1 MNLPNRLTL
10 ARIFLIP
17 VFMVFLLL
25 RLPKGEQ
32 FFVTQDY
39 VAAAIFILAAITDG
53 LDGYVARK
61 RKQVTRLGQFMDPLA
76 DKLLVSAALISL
88 VELQLVPAWIAW
100 VILGREFAVTGLRAI
115 AAADKV
121 VIPASKLGKVKTVT
135 QIIAISAY
143 LLHDWP
149 LSLLGIKI
157 SSWFIYIALV
167 FTVISGLDYLIKARK
182 FLRSK

>member
-1 MNLPNRLTL
+1 M
-10 ARIFLIP
+10 
-17 VFMVFLLL
+17 
-25 RLPKGEQ
+25 
-32 FFVTQDY
+32 
-39 VAAAIFILAAITDG
+39 
-53 LDGYVARK
+53 
-61 RKQVTRLGQFMDPLA
+61 
-76 DKLLVSAALISL
+76 
-88 VELQLVPAWIAW
+88 IAW